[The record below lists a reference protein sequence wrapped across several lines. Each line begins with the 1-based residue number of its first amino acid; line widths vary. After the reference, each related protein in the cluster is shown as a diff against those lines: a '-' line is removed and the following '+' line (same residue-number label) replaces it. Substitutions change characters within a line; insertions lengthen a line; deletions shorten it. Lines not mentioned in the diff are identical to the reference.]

1 MSAFYRMD
9 KNVTNVMEGILYVQ
23 DGNKVSELRYNNSM
37 NITKL
42 KSATHV
48 QVIDMNN
55 YHETEDGPL
64 IGDPITADEFIEEY
78 LGLPDGSISAPA
90 KISEAFQAYMDVVR
104 ENSNYL
110 VCTIVNG
117 QIEVVTA

>member
-1 MSAFYRMD
+1 
-9 KNVTNVMEGILYVQ
+9 
-23 DGNKVSELRYNNSM
+23 M

-42 KSATHV
+42 KSAAHV

-55 YHETEDGPL
+55 YPETAGGPV

-104 ENSNYL
+104 ENSNYPVL

>member
-1 MSAFYRMD
+1 M
-9 KNVTNVMEGILYVQ
+9 K
-23 DGNKVSELRYNNSM
+23 
-37 NITKL
+37 ITKL
-42 KSATHV
+42 KSAARV
-48 QVIDMNN
+48 QVIDMND
-55 YHETEDGPL
+55 YHETEDGPM
-64 IGDPITADEFIEEY
+64 IGDSITTDQFIEEY

-117 QIEVVTA
+117 EIETVTA